1 MPEPSTPY
9 ASLAGERARVGAPA
23 NNVELVLR
31 GVADNVPDEKSPS
44 AYKGFGAAP
53 ALCGSLHAR
62 GPALGAVPANKSDKE
77 G

>member
-9 ASLAGERARVGAPA
+9 ASLTGERARVGAPA

-31 GVADNVPDEKSPS
+31 GVADNAHTEKSGA

-53 ALCGSLHAR
+53 ALRGSLYAR